1 MHIYIISQH
10 LSLKGN
16 GDDSFYKLAHH
27 NVLKGHKVTVFASA
41 DGLGMELGQKNIG
54 LFQKDGIMMVA
65 FNAPYNDQMS
75 RIQMLA
81 SYIKFA
87 RMAGKQGPLM
97 PKPDIL
103 IAATPPL
110 SAVAPAIKLKQFFK
124 IPLVLEVRELW
135 PDALVQGGTLK
146 NRFLIKKVSKFEE
159 KVYRQSDRIVTGDRE
174 IAALIRERC
183 SEQEKVTAVTG
194 RPEDHEIK
202 MIYDRLIE
210 ELALK

>member
-1 MHIYIISQH
+1 MHIYIIGQH

-41 DGLGMELGQKNIG
+41 DGLGFDLGQKRLG
-54 LFQKDGIMMVA
+54 LFQRDGIMVVA

-75 RIQMLA
+75 NTQKLA
-81 SYIKFA
+81 AYIKFA
-87 RMAGKQGPLM
+87 RMAGKQGRLM
-97 PKPDIL
+97 PRPDIL

-110 SAVAPAIKLKQFFK
+110 SATAPALKLKKFFE
-124 IPLVLEVRELW
+124 IPMILEVRDIW
-135 PDALVQGGTLK
+135 PDVLVQRGMLK
-146 NRFLIKKVSKFEE
+146 NRFLIKRLRNLVERYYE
-159 KVYRQSDRIVTGDRE
+159 QSDRIVTSNPE
-174 IAALIRERC
+174 IAALIREHC

-194 RPEDHEIK
+194 KPEDLEIT

-210 ELALK
+210 ELA